1 MSSLAINTG
10 KPSKADRLLCLLH
23 SMPAVIDP
31 QAVSPWIYPLLPR
44 TARSPLQGE
53 LADFAAAWLLPL

>member
-1 MSSLAINTG
+1 MGLLVINIG
-10 KPSKADRLLCLLH
+10 KPFKADRLLCLLH

-31 QAVSPWIYPLLPR
+31 QAVSPWIYSLLPR
-44 TARSPLQGE
+44 TARSPSQGE